1 MPVSDDTGFFMPNLF
16 DFVWLLRDSPES
28 LAVAGLFE
36 FRSEKSNEIK
46 HKKSPHY
53 LRAERRSTMARDG
66 TKRGG
71 ARPGAGRK
79 KKPLA
84 DKLIIR

>member
-46 HKKSPHY
+46 
-53 LRAERRSTMARDG
+53 
-66 TKRGG
+66 
-71 ARPGAGRK
+71 
-79 KKPLA
+79 
-84 DKLIIR
+84 

>member
-28 LAVAGLFE
+28 LAAAGLFE

-46 HKKSPHY
+46 HKK
-53 LRAERRSTMARDG
+53 ARIICGQKGEAQWQETEHTVAVRVQALD
-66 TKRGG
+66 
-71 ARPGAGRK
+71 ARKSRWQ
-79 KKPLA
+79 
-84 DKLIIR
+84 IS